1 LQVKG
6 FRNEEHALSDNELA
20 NDYDELRDKVLPL
33 HGSKMEPSKGEDG
46 TSSFYTASAG
56 RMLGERDSSSD
67 YLSAYNMS
75 EDGNAAMR
83 L

>member
-1 LQVKG
+1 
-6 FRNEEHALSDNELA
+6 
-20 NDYDELRDKVLPL
+20 VLPL
-33 HGSKMEPSKGEDG
+33 HGSKMEPSKEDG

-56 RMLGERDSSSD
+56 RMLGEKDSSSE